1 MPAIYPSAKES
12 FLKKEISWIND
23 PIVAIL
29 VGTNSYTYS
38 PFHASLADV
47 PVSARIAMSGTL
59 INRTADSG
67 VADADDTTF
76 LSVFGNVADAVILVK
91 YTGTELQ
98 SPLVCYLDSG
108 VNLPVNPDGSN
119 ITLNWSNG
127 ASKIF
132 KI

>member
-1 MPAIYPSAKES
+1 
-12 FLKKEISWIND
+12 
-23 PIVAIL
+23 
-29 VGTNSYTYS
+29 
-38 PFHASLADV
+38 
-47 PVSARIAMSGTL
+47 MSGTL
-59 INRTADSG
+59 ANRTADSG
-67 VADADDTTF
+67 VADADNTTF
-76 LSVFGNVADAVILVK
+76 LSVFGNAADAVILVK